1 MPILIGFLV
10 LVLALYALQAYTRA
24 SPAALALLVKRMGG
38 LGSVG
43 AGAFLCL
50 RGRLDLGLILGAL
63 GLWLLGF
70 FSLPVK
76 GFWSVG
82 GGAPKSGVSRVRS
95 AMIEME
101 LEHASGA
108 VRGTI
113 LAGRNEGKQLDSLT
127 RTELMEVYRTCRRN
141 DPDGARL
148 LEVYLDRR
156 FPGWREAGDSQGN
169 AWGGGSG
176 GAGPARRTGSISE
189 DEAYE
194 ILGLKKGAARQDIAR
209 AHRDLMKKLHP
220 DHGGTTDLA
229 ARVNEAKD
237 VLMRRHH

>member
-1 MPILIGFLV
+1 MV
-10 LVLALYALQAYTRA
+10 LTIFALKAYTKA
-24 SPAALALLVKRMGG
+24 PPALLARLLKRVGAVSA
-38 LGSVG
+38 LG
-43 AGAFLCL
+43 AGAFLFT
-50 RGRLDLGLILGAL
+50 RGRIDFGMFLIGAGLWML
-63 GLWLLGF
+63 GLWKFAANPFSGF
-70 FSLPVK
+70 GSATRT
-76 GFWSVG
+76 G
-82 GGAPKSGVSRVRS
+82 GVSRVRS

-101 LEHASGA
+101 LDHASGSI
-108 VRGTI
+108 RGVV
-113 LAGRNEGKQLDSLT
+113 LAGRDEGKRLDALT
-127 RTELMEVYRTCRRN
+127 RPNLMELYAACRSD

-156 FPGWREAGDSQGN
+156 FPGWRQAGNGQGD
-169 AWGGGSG
+169 AGSAQS
-176 GAGPARRTGSISE
+176 GAGRRPATISE

-229 ARVNEAKD
+229 ARVNEAKE